1 GEGRMRV
8 SHFSSTALE
17 KPLTS
22 MLSPPARREA
32 TAAMLHDY
40 PKCHKNSGCDNP
52 SIAVRALAPPT
63 VILIPQGREKNL
75 GSISTD
81 SSGKTGDGLTLAACF
96 GFRCSASLNMTGPVF
111 QVASSEQVKRQRACP
126 RPEKFSVS

>member
-1 GEGRMRV
+1 MRV

-22 MLSPPARREA
+22 MLSPSARGEA

-40 PKCHKNSGCDNP
+40 PKCHKNLGCDNP
-52 SIAVRALAPPT
+52 SIAVRAFAPPT

-81 SSGKTGDGLTLAACF
+81 SSGKNTRWFNPGRMLRTSLQRFAQHDRF
-96 GFRCSASLNMTGPVF
+96 GFSGR
-111 QVASSEQVKRQRACP
+111 
-126 RPEKFSVS
+126 